1 MGDAVGQAR
10 KKFYYSLWGQKY
22 MAEVM
27 LKIGNRDIYLDGKK
41 VGELVFARQH

>member
-1 MGDAVGQAR
+1 MTYKLIYNDKQC
-10 KKFYYSLWGQKY
+10 YSLWGQKY